1 MINNASNMVA
11 DLVVLL
17 LAVFVD
23 SAFGGENYSF
33 VVENFNVMRGNV
45 LLETTV
51 LSFGE
56 CSSRCLEVDEC
67 DGFNYFISS
76 SDGKA
81 HCMLVDGNENTTD
94 NSLPK
99 TETVLHAAMKIALK
113 SNCLS
118 RTFAFDKYPAMES
131 QVDAD
136 VLEGR
141 IEASEQ
147 QCLTRCLERAD
158 CRAVQFNRQSSRC
171 DFLRASPN
179 TVYSIRNHFRSS
191 DNVDLYENNCLEVPM
206 SMSRCSFM
214 RLGSAGFTNMHDEIS
229 ENVGNVEEC
238 ERICV
243 MRSKLA
249 DPCRSYTYDQST
261 KLCYLSHLD
270 GRSSG
275 RSPLSSQNSNLTHGS
290 LDDCIDFALK
300 CRNDVL
306 EIHGSSMRMFSGSL
320 KTKRNKEVI
329 CERKVTGSYHF
340 DVLMPYDEC
349 SIDRTDHPFP
359 QYSGLVHVKEG
370 STTLVTIRDKL
381 LQVNCRIHPQVEMNE
396 QTIMATMEVADSNRT
411 DQILSN
417 KIILVPAARSSEAR
431 YSLRVLDEAG
441 DETDVVRAGEDGWL
455 SLSVKEGA
463 QSHIFVSNVIA
474 RDVNTKEKIR
484 LIGDDGCVAHDS
496 IVGISRTSPLELRYK
511 INFGGFDKEAQLI
524 YQALVETCTFDCS
537 PKCNAG
543 LWLNKI
549 EEFNENESHVRRRRA
564 IGPRHIELTQD
575 IYKVHGSRITVLTPL
590 TPRHQIDAMRLRT
603 QHALLAKEVKALH
616 EDDVHVEVVESR
628 PIASALQ
635 QCFSDDI
642 TCLFT
647 VILASIQLFLLVSC
661 ICIVYCYIQ
670 QWRSYRNFR
679 ESLPAQIEIELHNQ
693 TDPPKQTSS
702 QAD

>member
-1 MINNASNMVA
+1 
-11 DLVVLL
+11 
-17 LAVFVD
+17 
-23 SAFGGENYSF
+23 
-33 VVENFNVMRGNV
+33 MRGNV

-147 QCLTRCLERAD
+147 QCLTRCLER
-158 CRAVQFNRQSSRC
+158 
-171 DFLRASPN
+171 
-179 TVYSIRNHFRSS
+179 
-191 DNVDLYENNCLEVPM
+191 
-206 SMSRCSFM
+206 CSFM

-249 DPCRSYTYDQST
+249 DPCRSYTYDHST
-261 KLCYLSHLD
+261 QLCYLSHLD

-275 RSPLSSQNSNLTHGS
+275 RSPLSSQNPNLTHGS

-306 EIHGSSMRMFSGSL
+306 EIHGSSMRLFSGSL

-349 SIDRTDHPFP
+349 GIDRTDHPFP

-396 QTIMATMEVADSNRT
+396 QTIMATM
-411 DQILSN
+411 
-417 KIILVPAARSSEAR
+417 
-431 YSLRVLDEAG
+431 
-441 DETDVVRAGEDGWL
+441 
-455 SLSVKEGA
+455 EGA

-564 IGPRHIELTQD
+564 IGPRHIELAQD

-603 QHALLAKEVKALH
+603 QHALLAKE
-616 EDDVHVEVVESR
+616 VESR